1 MTEGVGRRAFLG
13 VAAAAPL
20 IAPLAGQVAMEGP
33 MPTPAVPYGAGAAG
47 VSASMVNALER
58 TLGPVKMP
66 WLLKGL
72 TEEAWKSLHAQRR
85 SIAMQLEAL
94 YSNPNYNI
102 RGMKSWSEG
111 FRASMER
118 LHKLELQLMLDE
130 INAKLEKGSLLD
142 PA

>member
-1 MTEGVGRRAFLG
+1 MTDVGRRAFLG
-13 VAAAAPL
+13 VAAMAPIVAPAA
-20 IAPLAGQVAMEGP
+20 AQMAMEGP
-33 MPTPAVPYGAGAAG
+33 MPTPAYPVNASMGAGAAMG
-47 VSASMVNALER
+47 QVAER
-58 TLGPVKMP
+58 MLGPMKMP
-66 WLLKGL
+66 WVMRGL
-72 TEEAWKSLHAQRR
+72 TEEAWKTLQSQRR
-85 SIAMQLEAL
+85 ALSMQLEAL